1 MTLNRIG
8 IVYEMEE
15 KKALVL
21 TPDGEFV
28 VVKRQNHMLKGQQVT
43 FDNKD
48 IYREKKWINKYTAIA
63 SAAAAVFIAVF
74 LLLGSFNFNDAYCF
88 ISIDINPGFEF
99 SLDSGYRIIEA
110 KAINND
116 AKILLDSIETD
127 KKLMED
133 VFLDLIKKSIDFG
146 FINPEKNDVVLVS
159 AALNEKDSGAKRNED
174 EEKISEFI
182 NSMNDLMDGF
192 NEEFNIS
199 LKTLKVTAR
208 EREEAL
214 DNNISMGK
222 YSLYLKIKEMK
233 RDIKIEDVEKM
244 SVSEL
249 VGMLDYRAKDEEKM
263 ETAEQEGTLQP
274 EREPDAV
281 RTPEQVVTPE
291 VKTPDPVTTHE
302 PEVPPHV
309 SGTPKLP
316 VSQVPDGETE
326 ATIEPSPATGS
337 INIPTTPS
345 IQDAAS
351 TPDSKYAAKNTLKIQ
366 YFCEDSNIEP
376 QTIDYSFRI
385 LNTGDSVINLSDV
398 KVRYYFKDDAN
409 VPLNLFVYF
418 FSHGSES
425 EIQGEF
431 YDLKGR
437 KSADKYLELRF
448 MTGKI
453 EPGEFVYVQGAFHRE
468 DWSRFNQRDDY
479 SFNANANSYVDWERM
494 TAYIS
499 DVLVWGI
506 EPD

>member
-1 MTLNRIG
+1 
-8 IVYEMEE
+8 
-15 KKALVL
+15 
-21 TPDGEFV
+21 
-28 VVKRQNHMLKGQQVT
+28 
-43 FDNKD
+43 
-48 IYREKKWINKYTAIA
+48 
-63 SAAAAVFIAVF
+63 
-74 LLLGSFNFNDAYCF
+74 
-88 ISIDINPGFEF
+88 
-99 SLDSGYRIIEA
+99 
-110 KAINND
+110 
-116 AKILLDSIETD
+116 
-127 KKLMED
+127 
-133 VFLDLIKKSIDFG
+133 
-146 FINPEKNDVVLVS
+146 
-159 AALNEKDSGAKRNED
+159 
-174 EEKISEFI
+174 
-182 NSMNDLMDGF
+182 
-192 NEEFNIS
+192 
-199 LKTLKVTAR
+199 
-208 EREEAL
+208 
-214 DNNISMGK
+214 
-222 YSLYLKIKEMK
+222 
-233 RDIKIEDVEKM
+233 
-244 SVSEL
+244 
-249 VGMLDYRAKDEEKM
+249 M

-291 VKTPDPVTTHE
+291 VKNPDPVTTHE

-448 MTGKI
+448 IDRENRTGNLSM
-453 EPGEFVYVQGAFHRE
+453 
-468 DWSRFNQRDDY
+468 SR
-479 SFNANANSYVDWERM
+479 SFS
-494 TAYIS
+494 
-499 DVLVWGI
+499 
-506 EPD
+506 